1 MARLKRTSNILDTA
15 KKRLSGLKGITPKA
29 NLGPN
34 LTDTIYQA
42 KVDAV
47 SALLDAYNQK
57 IAELD
62 QMQNDLQAA
71 EAELNELNRR
81 ILSAGEAQYGP
92 DSNEY
97 EMLGGTRKSERKK
110 PTKKGSGSGG
120 DSGTG
125 SGGGGDTGGGPSS

>member
-1 MARLKRTSNILDTA
+1 MARPKRTSA
-15 KKRLSGLKGITPKA
+15 VVEAARKRLIGLKTITPKA

-34 LTDTIYQA
+34 LTDTIYEA
-42 KVDAV
+42 KITAV

-57 IAELD
+57 LTELD

-71 EAELNELNRR
+71 EAELNDLNRR
-81 ILSAGEAQYGP
+81 ILAAGEAQYGP

-110 PTKKGSGSGG
+110 PTKKGGG

-125 SGGGGDTGGGPSS
+125 GGAGSGGGPSS